1 MSAAVPVFLS
11 FAFAYFFSA
20 LVRAVTAT
28 LAPAFSAELGLSAGD
43 LGLLAGAYFLGF
55 ALTQLPLG
63 RALDRHGPRRVLL
76 ALMTLAVLGCA
87 AFAAARDF
95 AMLTLARGLI
105 GVGLSAC
112 LMAPLTAFRRDFGP
126 VAQLRAN
133 SWMLM
138 SGSLGMVAS
147 TLPVQWLLPMLG
159 WRGLFWA
166 IAALLAL
173 SMLAI
178 ALLVPPDRPTADA
191 AGGEGE
197 GYAAIWRHAVFRRF
211 APLAFFHYGGMIAV
225 QTLWAGPWLVRVCG
239 WSAERAAAG
248 LFVVNLSM
256 LLAFLAWGMLVPRLY
271 RSGWPA
277 TRLVQWGV
285 PVSLAV
291 LVVALALG
299 SHATAPLWALFCVTS
314 SVVSLTQ
321 PAVGQAVPA
330 EQAGR
335 ALSAYN
341 LIIFAGIFVL
351 QWGLGLV
358 IDALTAAGWST
369 LSSFRGA
376 LALWGTC
383 ALLAYLWFLRHGRA
397 ANAEPDVAP
406 VPAKDNSPFMPG
418 LLIIAHAPLAS
429 SLKAVASHAFPDCGA
444 RLEALDVSPD
454 MAPEQIESEARELL
468 ARVRRPEAL
477 VFTDV
482 FGATPCNVAQKL
494 ADGVQVRVIA
504 GVNVPMLWRS
514 LCYADE
520 SLDALV
526 ARAMAG
532 ATQGVMQVATSRPQ
546 NQTYKP
552 GGNDQDHRHHQQ

>member
-1 MSAAVPVFLS
+1 MSSPVPVFLS

-28 LAPAFSAELGLSAGD
+28 LAPVFSAELGLSSGD

-55 ALTQLPLG
+55 ALAQLPLG

-76 ALMTLAVLGCA
+76 ALMALAVIGCL
-87 AFAAARDF
+87 AFAGARHF
-95 AMLTLARGLI
+95 ATLTLARALI

-112 LMAPLTAFRRDFGP
+112 LMAPLTAFRRDFNP

-147 TLPVQWLLPMLG
+147 TLPVQWLLPTLG
-159 WRGLFWA
+159 WRGLFLA
-166 IAALLAL
+166 IAALLAC

-178 ALLVPPDRPTADA
+178 WRLVPPDRATPHAEPGAD
-191 AGGEGE
+191 G
-197 GYAAIWRHAVFRRF
+197 GYAAIWRHGVFRRF

-239 WSAERAAAG
+239 WPPERAAGG
-248 LFVVNLSM
+248 LFAINLCM
-256 LLAFLAWGMLVPRLY
+256 LMVFLAWGTAVPHLY
-271 RSGWPA
+271 RAGWSA
-277 TRLVQWGV
+277 VRLVRLGV
-285 PVSLAV
+285 PFSLAV
-291 LVVALALG
+291 LALG
-299 SHATAPLWALFCVTS
+299 LVLGEGATAWLWALFCVS
-314 SVVSLTQ
+314 CSVVSLSQ
-321 PAVGQAVPA
+321 PAVGQAMPA
-330 EQAGR
+330 AQAGR

-341 LIIFAGIFVL
+341 LLIFAGIFVL

-358 IDALTAAGWST
+358 IDLFSAAGWTT
-369 LSSFRGA
+369 LSAFRGA
-376 LALWGTC
+376 MALWGAC
-383 ALLAYLWFLRHGRA
+383 ALAAYLWFLQHGRGA
-397 ANAEPDVAP
+397 GPTPAVRSD
-406 VPAKDNSPFMPG
+406 PAKDNSRSMPG

-429 SLKAVASHAFPDCGA
+429 SLKAVASHAYPECGA

-454 MAPEQIESEARELL
+454 MSPEQIEAKARELL

-477 VFTDV
+477 IFTDV
-482 FGATPCNVAQKL
+482 FGATPCNVAQRL
-494 ADGVQVRVIA
+494 ADGVQVKVIT

-520 SLDALV
+520 SIDALV
-526 ARAMAG
+526 ARALSG